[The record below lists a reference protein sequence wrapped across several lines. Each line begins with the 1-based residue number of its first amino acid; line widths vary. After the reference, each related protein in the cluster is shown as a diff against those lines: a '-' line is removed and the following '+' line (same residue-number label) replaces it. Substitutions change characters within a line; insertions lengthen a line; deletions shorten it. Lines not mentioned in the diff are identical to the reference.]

1 MRDSS
6 QKNERRRGV
15 ARPLNS
21 DKPPASSSTKKSPP
35 SRLEEELKQRTKI
48 QRRGDQQKNRT
59 LHHHQKASVLGG
71 EANHPVPKTSNKDR
85 RSNSSPN
92 TLVADMPAEN
102 ALNSIIQSNSEMNT
116 SNYQRDQLHSA
127 NLVRGLIGSEQ
138 GSNSNNASSTL

>member
-48 QRRGDQQKNRT
+48 QRRSDQQKNRT
-59 LHHHQKASVLGG
+59 LHHQKASVLGG